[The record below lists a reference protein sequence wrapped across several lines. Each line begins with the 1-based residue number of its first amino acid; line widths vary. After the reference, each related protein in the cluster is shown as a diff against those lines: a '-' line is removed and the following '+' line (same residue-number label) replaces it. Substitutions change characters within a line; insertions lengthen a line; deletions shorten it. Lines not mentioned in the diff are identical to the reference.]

1 MMILIMIEY
10 AIGPVLAVLINL
22 KFNQV
27 SQKKQEDRLALA
39 EPRIE
44 KVEQAVETIDKET
57 LKKMMATIS
66 PVAKAVMTLQEAVG
80 VQ

>member
-1 MMILIMIEY
+1 MIEY

-27 SQKKQEDRLALA
+27 SQKKYEDKLALA
-39 EPRIE
+39 EARIE
-44 KVEQAVETIDKET
+44 KVEKAVEVIDKET

-66 PVAKAVMTLQEAVG
+66 PVAKAVITLQEAVG

>member
-1 MMILIMIEY
+1 MIEY

-27 SQKKQEDRLALA
+27 SQKKFEDKLTTA
-39 EPRIE
+39 EAKIE
-44 KVEQAVETIDKET
+44 KLEKVVEVIDRET

-66 PVAKAVMTLQEAVG
+66 PVAKAVISLQEAVG

>member
-1 MMILIMIEY
+1 MIEY

-27 SQKKQEDRLALA
+27 SQKKQEEKIAA
-39 EPRIE
+39 AVARIE
-44 KVEQAVETIDKET
+44 KVEAAVDVIDKEV

-66 PVAKAVMTLQEAVG
+66 PVAKAVITLQEAVG

>member
-1 MMILIMIEY
+1 MIEY

-27 SQKKQEDRLALA
+27 SQKKHENKLALA
-39 EPRIE
+39 EARIE
-44 KVEQAVETIDKET
+44 KVEKAVETIDKET

-66 PVAKAVMTLQEAVG
+66 PVAKAVITLQEAVG

>member
-1 MMILIMIEY
+1 MIEY

-39 EPRIE
+39 EARIE
-44 KVEQAVETIDKET
+44 KVEKAVDTIDKET

>member
-1 MMILIMIEY
+1 MIEY

-39 EPRIE
+39 EARIE

>member
-1 MMILIMIEY
+1 MIEY

-39 EPRIE
+39 ETRIE

>member
-1 MMILIMIEY
+1 MIEY

-27 SQKKQEDRLALA
+27 SQKKFEDKLSLA
-39 EPRIE
+39 EARIE
-44 KVEQAVETIDKET
+44 KVEKAVEVIDRET

-66 PVAKAVMTLQEAVG
+66 PVAKAVISLQEAVG

>member
-1 MMILIMIEY
+1 MIMIEY

-39 EPRIE
+39 EARIE
-44 KVEQAVETIDKET
+44 KVEKAVDTIDKET

>member
-1 MMILIMIEY
+1 MIEY

-27 SQKKQEDRLALA
+27 SQKKFEDKLSLA
-39 EPRIE
+39 EARIE
-44 KVEQAVETIDKET
+44 KVEKAVEVIDKET

-66 PVAKAVMTLQEAVG
+66 PVAKAVITLQEAVG

>member
-1 MMILIMIEY
+1 MIEY

-27 SQKKQEDRLALA
+27 SQKKFKDRLTTVEA
-39 EPRIE
+39 RIE
-44 KVEQAVETIDKET
+44 KVEKAVEVIDRET

-66 PVAKAVMTLQEAVG
+66 PVAKAVITLQEAVG

>member
-1 MMILIMIEY
+1 MIEY

-22 KFNQV
+22 KFNQI
-27 SQKKQEDRLALA
+27 SQKKQEEKIAA
-39 EPRIE
+39 VEARIE
-44 KVEQAVETIDKET
+44 RVEAAVDVIDKEV

-66 PVAKAVMTLQEAVG
+66 PVAKAVITLQEAVG

>member
-1 MMILIMIEY
+1 MIEY

-39 EPRIE
+39 EARIE
-44 KVEQAVETIDKET
+44 KVEKAVEVIDKET

-66 PVAKAVMTLQEAVG
+66 PVAKAVITLQEAVG

>member
-1 MMILIMIEY
+1 MIEY
-10 AIGPVLAVLINL
+10 AIGPILAVLINL

-27 SQKKQEDRLALA
+27 SQKKQEDKLALA
-39 EPRIE
+39 EARIE
-44 KVEQAVETIDKET
+44 RVEAAIEAIDKET

-66 PVAKAVMTLQEAVG
+66 PVAKAVRTLQEAVG

>member
-1 MMILIMIEY
+1 MIEY

-27 SQKKQEDRLALA
+27 SQKKQEEKIAA
-39 EPRIE
+39 AVARIE
-44 KVEQAVETIDKET
+44 KVEKAVEVIDKET

-66 PVAKAVMTLQEAVG
+66 PVAKAVITLQEAVG

>member
-1 MMILIMIEY
+1 MIEY

-39 EPRIE
+39 EARIE
-44 KVEQAVETIDKET
+44 KVEQAVDTIDKET

>member
-1 MMILIMIEY
+1 MIEY

-22 KFNQV
+22 KFNPV
-27 SQKKQEDRLALA
+27 SQKKFKDRLTTVEA
-39 EPRIE
+39 RME
-44 KVEQAVETIDKET
+44 KVEKAVEVIDRET

-66 PVAKAVMTLQEAVG
+66 PVAKAVITLQEAVG

>member
-1 MMILIMIEY
+1 MIEY

-27 SQKKQEDRLALA
+27 SQKKHEDKLTLA
-39 EPRIE
+39 EARIE
-44 KVEQAVETIDKET
+44 KIEKAVETIDKET

-66 PVAKAVMTLQEAVG
+66 PVAKAVITLQEAVG

>member
-1 MMILIMIEY
+1 MIEY
-10 AIGPVLAVLINL
+10 AIGPILAVLINL

-27 SQKKQEDRLALA
+27 SQKKQEEKLLLA
-39 EPRIE
+39 EARIE
-44 KVEQAVETIDKET
+44 KVEAAIEAIDKET

-66 PVAKAVMTLQEAVG
+66 PVAKAVRTLQEAVG

>member
-1 MMILIMIEY
+1 MIEY

-39 EPRIE
+39 EARIE
-44 KVEQAVETIDKET
+44 KVEQAVDTIDKET
-57 LKKMMATIS
+57 LKKLLPS
-66 PVAKAVMTLQEAVG
+66 FS
-80 VQ
+80 

>member
-1 MMILIMIEY
+1 MIEY

-27 SQKKQEDRLALA
+27 SQKKQEEKIAA
-39 EPRIE
+39 AVARIE
-44 KVEQAVETIDKET
+44 RVEAAVDVIDKEV
-57 LKKMMATIS
+57 LKKMMATIQ
-66 PVAKAVMTLQEAVG
+66 PVAKAVITLQEAVG